1 MSTDG
6 KIEIEREMEFI
17 YHEDIVWVK
26 KDDTFRLIHELVDK
40 STERMTGLR
49 KDNEKLEKEMEQL
62 NIYIDELE
70 KDLKF
75 WKGLGE

>member
-6 KIEIEREMEFI
+6 KIEIESKMEFI